1 MLIEY
6 KYYSRKRQKLQERK
20 SPAKKKEAALPDVC
34 RVFGQCS
41 GAVKTMIDII
51 GMEKF
56 CQQLRESVNHRD
68 LNPKYKDLKNQMGTS
83 SDGILEYL
91 SERGAL

>member
-1 MLIEY
+1 
-6 KYYSRKRQKLQERK
+6 
-20 SPAKKKEAALPDVC
+20 
-34 RVFGQCS
+34 
-41 GAVKTMIDII
+41 MIDII

>member
-34 RVFGQCS
+34 R
-41 GAVKTMIDII
+41 
-51 GMEKF
+51 EE
-56 CQQLRESVNHRD
+56 QLPPYF
-68 LNPKYKDLKNQMGTS
+68 L
-83 SDGILEYL
+83 I
-91 SERGAL
+91 